1 VVLLLSTFWDLVY
14 AVGIGL
20 VIASLMFMKK
30 MGDST
35 AERSDVKPLKEEKL
49 WIDEYEFPDNLKEE
63 VFIKHIKGPLFF
75 GSTSDFQQLAKQIP
89 RTASTVVIRMDRM
102 QYIDQSGL
110 YALEDVL
117 VDLRKDGINV
127 LLVDVLP
134 QPLYLLESVDLIP
147 NLIPREH
154 IFKNFKDCLGWIKLN
169 VKDKFK

>member
-1 VVLLLSTFWDLVY
+1 
-14 AVGIGL
+14 
-20 VIASLMFMKK
+20 
-30 MGDST
+30 
-35 AERSDVKPLKEEKL
+35 DVKPLKEETL
-49 WIDEYEFPDNLKEE
+49 WIDEYEFSDNLKEE

-110 YALEDVL
+110 YALVDVF
-117 VDLRKDGINV
+117 VYLRKDGINV

-147 NLIPREH
+147 TLIPREH
-154 IFKNFKDCLGWIKLN
+154 IFKNF
-169 VKDKFK
+169 